1 MRDTEDDLTAA
12 YDDAAA
18 EENERAVATLIA
30 GGLLGAALGAGLG
43 LLASRA
49 AGAAAAEPPPPP
61 PAAWPR
67 RAVARS
73 RDELDDYARRIER
86 ELRALRRL
94 VTRQRRR
101 GWLR

>member
-18 EENERAVATLIA
+18 EESDRAMATLIA

-49 AGAAAAEPPPPP
+49 AGAAAEPPPP

>member
-12 YDDAAA
+12 YADATA
-18 EENERAVATLIA
+18 EENDRAMATLIA

-49 AGAAAAEPPPPP
+49 AAAAAAPPPP
-61 PAAWPR
+61 PARSR
-67 RAVARS
+67 RTVARS

>member
-12 YDDAAA
+12 YADATA
-18 EENERAVATLIA
+18 EESDRAMATLIA

-49 AGAAAAEPPPPP
+49 AGAAAAEPPPP

>member
-1 MRDTEDDLTAA
+1 MREHDDDVNLDEAGET
-12 YDDAAA
+12 A
-18 EENERAVATLIA
+18 EENERAIATLIA

-49 AGAAAAEPPPPP
+49 AAPPPPVSL
-61 PAAWPR
+61 PR
-67 RAVARS
+67 RAAYRT
-73 RDELDDYARRIER
+73 RDELEDFAERIER

-94 VTRQRRR
+94 VRRGRRR

>member
-12 YDDAAA
+12 YADATA
-18 EENERAVATLIA
+18 EESDRAMATLIA

-49 AGAAAAEPPPPP
+49 AAASEPPPPP
-61 PAAWPR
+61 PAWPR
-67 RAVARS
+67 RAAARS